1 MLKTQVYPQL
11 EIDLKKFRENVQAVK
26 KHADDAG
33 VGITGIVK
41 GYWALPKLSKIVSEA
56 GVAQMGSSRLSQIE
70 ELIEMGVPGPYMLIR
85 IPMLSEIKD
94 VARLCDYSLESDIT
108 VIQALNDECAL
119 LGKKHKVLLMMD
131 MGDLREGIW
140 DKETAV
146 AAAVHID
153 RDLENLELAGIAT
166 FVGCYGSIL
175 LTPDKM
181 QEFADLADAVEEA
194 VGHPLEMISAGGSN
208 EYVVFARGQ
217 LNPKINHM
225 RIGEIYSAPL
235 GVMTNYKTRIPY
247 IHTDVFTF
255 RAEVVEVEIKPSYP
269 QGTIGSSAW
278 GEEGPHYVDRGM
290 RKRAVL
296 AFGRAD
302 CAEPARLMPRLKG
315 IEILGASSDHT
326 IIDIEDCEKDIC
338 VGDIVEFDIEYGTM
352 LSLTGALDVV
362 KVYKD

>member
-1 MLKTQVYPQL
+1 MLKNQVYPQL
-11 EIDLKKFRENVQAVK
+11 EIDLNKFRENVQAVK
-26 KHADDAG
+26 RHADDAG
-33 VGITGIVK
+33 IGITGIVK
-41 GYWALPKLSKIVSEA
+41 GYWALPKLSKIVSDA

-85 IPMLSEIKD
+85 IPMLSEIAD
-94 VARLCDYSLESDIT
+94 VARLCDYSLESDIS
-108 VIQALNDECAL
+108 VIQALNDECGL
-119 LGKKHKVLLMMD
+119 LGRKHKVLLMLD

-146 AAAVHID
+146 AAAVHIE
-153 RDLENLELAGIAT
+153 RDLDNLELAGVAT

-175 LTPDKM
+175 LTPEKM
-181 QEFADLADAVEEA
+181 SEFAAIAEAVEDA
-194 VGHPLEMISAGGSN
+194 VGHPLEMVSAGGSN
-208 EYVVFARGQ
+208 EYVVFAQGK

-235 GVMTNYKTRIPY
+235 GVLTNYKTRIPY

-255 RAEVVEVEIKPSYP
+255 KAEIVEIETKPSYP

-278 GEEGPHYVDRGM
+278 GDEGPHYVDRGM

-302 CAEPARLMPRLKG
+302 CAEPARLMPRIKG

-326 IIDIEDCEKDIC
+326 IIDIEDCEKDLS
-338 VGDIVEFDIEYGTM
+338 VGDILEFDIEYGTM

-362 KVYKD
+362 RVYKE